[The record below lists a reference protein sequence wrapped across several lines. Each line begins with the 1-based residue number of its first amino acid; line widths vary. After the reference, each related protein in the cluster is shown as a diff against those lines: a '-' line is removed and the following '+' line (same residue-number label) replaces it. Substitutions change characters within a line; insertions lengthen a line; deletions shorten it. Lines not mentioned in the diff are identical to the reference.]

1 MSFWT
6 NGIFIK
12 DKNMSVMG
20 QRDEWSCWSSEMP
33 ESPCEGR
40 WGGRHHGKAGGE
52 GDLFNIGQDPRQA
65 CHSSAGRSSV
75 TVWTLSAYG
84 IHIITR

>member
-52 GDLFNIGQDPRQA
+52 GDTLGRQV
-65 CHSSAGRSSV
+65 GRE
-75 TVWTLSAYG
+75 TFLTLARILG
-84 IHIITR
+84 KHVIALPAEAV